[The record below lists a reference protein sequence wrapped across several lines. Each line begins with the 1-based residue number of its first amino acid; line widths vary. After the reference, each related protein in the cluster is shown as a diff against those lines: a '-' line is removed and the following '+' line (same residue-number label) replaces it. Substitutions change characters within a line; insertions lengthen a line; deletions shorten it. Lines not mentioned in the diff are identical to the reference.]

1 MTPGF
6 WNGKRVVITG
16 HTGFKG
22 SWLTLWLSQLGAK
35 VTGIALEPCT
45 TPSIFNEANIAECC
59 DHHVCDIRDAAKTAS
74 LIKAANPE
82 IIFHLAA
89 QPLVRLSY
97 REPLETFASNV
108 MGTANVLNALRECPD
123 CRTAVMITTD
133 KVYHNREWAW
143 PYREDDTLG
152 GHDPYS
158 ASKAACEI
166 VINSFRQSFLNDAGV
181 AVASVRAGNVI
192 GGGDWSEDRL
202 IPDAV
207 RAWTSGQTLS
217 IRRPDSVRPW
227 QHVLEPLRGYI
238 ELAEKLHETPSL
250 AGAYNFGPRT
260 HMAATV

>member
-22 SWLTLWLSQLGAK
+22 SWLTLWLSQLGAN
-35 VTGIALEPCT
+35 VTGIALEPST

-59 DHHVCDIRDAAKTAS
+59 DHHVCDIRDAERTAS

-97 REPLETFASNV
+97 REPLETFASNI
-108 MGTANVLNALRECPD
+108 MGTANVLNALRACPD
-123 CRTAVMITTD
+123 CRTAIMITTD

-166 VINSFRQSFLNDAGV
+166 VINSLTDTCMTGIDIHRIAHSLYGRFR
-181 AVASVRAGNVI
+181 
-192 GGGDWSEDRL
+192 
-202 IPDAV
+202 
-207 RAWTSGQTLS
+207 
-217 IRRPDSVRPW
+217 
-227 QHVLEPLRGYI
+227 
-238 ELAEKLHETPSL
+238 
-250 AGAYNFGPRT
+250 RT
-260 HMAATV
+260 GK